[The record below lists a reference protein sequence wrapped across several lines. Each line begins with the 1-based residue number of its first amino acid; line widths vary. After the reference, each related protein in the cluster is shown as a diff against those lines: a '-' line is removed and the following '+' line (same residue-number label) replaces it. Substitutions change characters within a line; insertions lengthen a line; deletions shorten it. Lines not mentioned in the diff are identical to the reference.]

1 MTHPSAIYIP
11 FELSHA
17 MHRTSWQSV
26 LVLVFNIALVLVLL
40 ARLMQ
45 RRKEEQISGLIPSKG
60 AE

>member
-1 MTHPSAIYIP
+1 MLASAIYIP

-26 LVLVFNIALVLVLL
+26 LVLVFNIVLVLVLL
-40 ARLMQ
+40 ARLIQ
-45 RRKEEQISGLIPSKG
+45 RRKEEQTSGLIPATG